1 MWYLGHSATAAQTP
15 SAATGAGLT
24 RLVRWNGTRGLRCGQ
39 LRGNVDPA
47 AADGVVPAVPHGSDG
62 PAIATRDRV
71 ATPSSTHLVLIPSYN
86 SGQLLER
93 TVQAARCYW
102 SPVWVLIDGSTDG
115 SAAAVEAMARS
126 DPALR
131 VLYLLRNG
139 GKGAAVRHGLM
150 MAEAIGFTHALV
162 MDADGQ
168 HPAGRIPDFMASS
181 ATALD
186 ALVMGWPVFGPDA
199 PWIRIVW
206 RRLSNAAAAVVTQR
220 AVGDTL
226 FGFRVYPIRPLLHA
240 MQASRGMRRFDFDPE
255 AVVRLAW
262 NGVPLVHLP
271 AQVRYLSPA
280 EDGVSH
286 FRYVRD
292 NWLLIRMYCR
302 LATLGV
308 LRACRMLS
316 SRSRRH
322 AVRSRQPAGR

>member
-1 MWYLGHSATAAQTP
+1 MWYLGHAATAAQAP
-15 SAATGAGLT
+15 SAATGAAGLT
-24 RLVRWNGTRGLRCGQ
+24 RWVRWNGAFGLRCVL
-39 LRGNVDPA
+39 LRRNVDHA
-47 AADGVVPAVPHGSDG
+47 AAENAVPAVPHGSDCPDIG
-62 PAIATRDRV
+62 DRV
-71 ATPSSTHLVLIPSYN
+71 ATPSSTHLVIIPSYN

-93 TVQAARCYW
+93 TVQAARCQW

-150 MAEAIGFTHALV
+150 MAVAIGFTHALV

-186 ALVMGWPVFGPDA
+186 ALVMGSPVFGPDA

-226 FGFRVYPIRPLLHA
+226 FGFRVYPIRPLLDA

-286 FRYVRD
+286 FRYGRD

-302 LATLGV
+302 LAMLGV
-308 LRACRMLS
+308 LRACRM
-316 SRSRRH
+316 H
-322 AVRSRQPAGR
+322 WEPMEY